1 MWESWSAIAP
11 DGKVG
16 HISFNHYA
24 FGCIGDWLYRHIGGI
39 KSEQPGYKTNII
51 APYTN
56 CGLTWAKAE
65 IKTGDGILSSSWS
78 KIDNMVKLN
87 IEVPANTTATVI
99 LPGDVD
105 LTLNGELLKRANKED
120 LNVRVGSGV
129 HQFEYR
135 DNRVLNI

>member
-1 MWESWSAIAP
+1 
-11 DGKVG
+11 
-16 HISFNHYA
+16 
-24 FGCIGDWLYRHIGGI
+24 
-39 KSEQPGYKTNII
+39 
-51 APYTN
+51 
-56 CGLTWAKAE
+56 
-65 IKTGDGILSSSWS
+65 
-78 KIDNMVKLN
+78 MVKLN